1 MSENIDLDLT
11 ELRAALADAARI
23 EDLAERSLEVVA
35 VVEAA
40 GAPLGIHPVV
50 VGGMAV
56 YFWTADEAFVT
67 RDIDVLMAVPKG
79 LAAALAQLG
88 FEMSR
93 DGRHLHLAGTEIF
106 LEAPGADLDRDAL
119 VTEVTLQSGRT
130 AKILSRAD
138 ILLDRLDE
146 FQATG
151 HQAVAQQVI
160 VLLKNLSADQSADLH
175 ARAVQR
181 RVGHALDAMVALAA
195 AIDSGRPL
203 PDSDELHRIARAA
216 MRAEYTPRQS

>member
-1 MSENIDLDLT
+1 MSENVDLELT
-11 ELRAALADAARI
+11 ELRTALADAAKI

-35 VVEAA
+35 IVDAA
-40 GAPLGIHPVV
+40 GAPLGVHPVV

-67 RDIDVLMAVPKG
+67 QDIDVLMVVSER

-88 FEMSR
+88 FEKSR
-93 DGRHLHLAGTEIF
+93 DGRHWRLAGTDIF

-138 ILLDRLDE
+138 ILLDRGDE

-160 VLLKNLSADQSADLH
+160 VL
-175 ARAVQR
+175 
-181 RVGHALDAMVALAA
+181 
-195 AIDSGRPL
+195 
-203 PDSDELHRIARAA
+203 
-216 MRAEYTPRQS
+216 